1 MCEVSSRLT
10 KQLEVRQRFFRFKK
24 CFIKQKDSRDLV
36 STNLWYFKLLF
47 VTFVSWYINTVTYYH
62 HTLPN
67 SGDATTSKM
76 SLFHKK
82 LKDFMFQL
90 LLFYSSVLGDGYG
103 HKKCHYEYDTV
114 YETVYHT
121 IYKKAC
127 TTHYDKK
134 CHIEYDHTYETKYH
148 PKCHTSYHPVC
159 HTYYST
165 KEKNYTFF
173 ILLAPLPNWL
183 FLEKLSIQFLLLP
196 NSYAKYNFFLSIK
209 MNVKLATIR

>member
-1 MCEVSSRLT
+1 
-10 KQLEVRQRFFRFKK
+10 
-24 CFIKQKDSRDLV
+24 
-36 STNLWYFKLLF
+36 
-47 VTFVSWYINTVTYYH
+47 
-62 HTLPN
+62 
-67 SGDATTSKM
+67 M

-173 ILLAPLPNWL
+173 ILLAPFPTDCFWKNSQ
-183 FLEKLSIQFLLLP
+183 FNFCFCPTHTQSII
-196 NSYAKYNFFLSIK
+196 FFL
-209 MNVKLATIR
+209 V